1 MRKTNKISVTV
12 NVLLVLVLLAAG
24 SWFFFKYRP
33 ERSDL
38 GKKYADAATQLAG
51 FKKDPSAAAQA
62 EVDKTID
69 AVGKLYSLPEDEKP
83 SVATV
88 QDKTKLTDQPF
99 FAKAENGDIT
109 LIYSTAKLA
118 ILYRPSSNQI
128 INVSSVT
135 IQDQPTPAPEPA
147 TP

>member
-1 MRKTNKISVTV
+1 MSKVSKPLVALNI
-12 NVLLVLVLLAAG
+12 LLVVVIVAAG
-24 SWFFFKYRP
+24 SWFFLKYRK

-38 GKKYADAATQLAG
+38 GKQYAAAAKELAS
-51 FKKDPSAAAQA
+51 FKQDPNAAAQA
-62 EVDKTID
+62 EADKTVE
-69 AVGKLYSLPEDEKP
+69 AVGKLYSLPKDEKP

-88 QDKTKLTDQPF
+88 SDKEKLKDQPF
-99 FAKAENGDIT
+99 FVGAENGDIT

-118 ILYRPSSNQI
+118 ILYRPSTGKI

-135 IQDQPTPAPEPA
+135 IQDKQAPTT

>member
-1 MRKTNKISVTV
+1 MSKTTKISYIA
-12 NVLLVLVLLAAG
+12 NVLLLVVLVAAG
-24 SWFFFKYRP
+24 SWFFLKYKK

-38 GKKYADAATQLAG
+38 GKKYADAAKQLDA
-51 FKKDPSAAAQA
+51 FKQDPNAAAQA
-62 EVDKTID
+62 EANKTIE
-69 AVGKLYSLPEDEKP
+69 AVGKLYSLPKDETP

-88 QDKTKLTDQPF
+88 KDKTKLKDQPF
-99 FAKAENGDIT
+99 FASAENGDVT

-118 ILYRPSSNQI
+118 ILYRPSSNKI

-135 IQDQPTPAPEPA
+135 IQDQQTPA

>member
-1 MRKTNKISVTV
+1 MSKVKKISVIT
-12 NVLLVLVLLAAG
+12 NVFLVVVLVAAG
-24 SWFFFKYRP
+24 SWFFLKYRK

-38 GKKYADAATQLAG
+38 GTKYAEASKVLAA
-51 FKKDPSAAAQA
+51 FKQDPNAAAQA
-62 EVDKTID
+62 EANKTIEQ
-69 AVGKLYSLPEDEKP
+69 VGKVYSLPKDETP

-88 QDKTKLTDQPF
+88 KDKEKLKDQPF
-99 FAKAENGDIT
+99 FANAENGDIT

-118 ILYRPSSNQI
+118 ILYRPSTNKI

-135 IQDQPTPAPEPA
+135 IQDQQTPAPA

>member
-1 MRKTNKISVTV
+1 MAKTSKISVV
-12 NVLLVLVLLAAG
+12 INVVLIAVLAAAG
-24 SWFFFKYRP
+24 SWFFLKYKK

-38 GKKYADAATQLAG
+38 GKKYADAAKQLET
-51 FKKDPSAAAQA
+51 FKKDPNAAAQA
-62 EVDKTID
+62 EANKTIE
-69 AVGKLYSLPEDEKP
+69 AVGKLYSLPKGEQP

-88 QDKTKLTDQPF
+88 NDKAKLKDQPF
-99 FAKAENGDIT
+99 FAQAENGDVT

-118 ILYRPSSNQI
+118 ILYRPSTNKI

-135 IQDQPTPAPEPA
+135 IQDQPAQTP